1 MQSFLNTTSSQ
12 LQQKLPLSNELL
24 RQLGC
29 LNPQKRSQKSTV
41 ASIQS
46 ITSLLQ
52 PKVSAV
58 EVVDEWKVFQ
68 VDSDLPVYNPKERTG
83 QFWNKVFKLQA
94 ADGDIRYKFLPTV
107 VKSAL
112 VLAQTNADSE
122 GSLSVN
128 ARIIGLHIVKEA
140 VRFFDPASSQ
150 PEKIPVTQDLKK
162 SVRAAHSAYRER
174 LEQENEEKKKE
185 EARKRKEMSEMA
197 QKEKDRLLEQ
207 KKILAK
213 SEEDLSE
220 QEAQARQELEAAD
233 ELLNDARLKL
243 SKALACTHLNKNSAT
258 VAQMMLETAE
268 KKRKEAMGNLDNI
281 KKQKSLDKTTHKLN
295 GSKEE
300 KR

>member
-1 MQSFLNTTSSQ
+1 M
-12 LQQKLPLSNELL
+12 
-24 RQLGC
+24 
-29 LNPQKRSQKSTV
+29 
-41 ASIQS
+41 
-46 ITSLLQ
+46 
-52 PKVSAV
+52 
-58 EVVDEWKVFQ
+58 
-68 VDSDLPVYNPKERTG
+68 
-83 QFWNKVFKLQA
+83 
-94 ADGDIRYKFLPTV
+94 RYKLLPTV

-122 GSLSVN
+122 CSLSVN
-128 ARIIGLHIVKEA
+128 ARIVTQERANLGEKTTIGLHIVKEA
-140 VRFFDPASSQ
+140 VRFFDPTSSQ

-174 LEQENEEKKKE
+174 LEQENEEKEKKKE

-207 KKILAK
+207 KKSLAK

-243 SKALACTHLNKNSAT
+243 SEALACTHLNKNSVT

-281 KKQKSLDKTTHKLN
+281 RKKQKSLDKTTHKLLDQALPATGMVPKKRKGESVEN
-295 GSKEE
+295 PE
-300 KR
+300 KRLKGKATSKN